1 LLRSALVHRTLV
13 MLSFLGVLP
22 AAPAR
27 ADAPAGRPHE
37 WSLST
42 RASAEADHSAAGS
55 QGALT
60 VALDALARR
69 TRAPF
74 LGSTG
79 GALWLGAGGAAPG
92 LGATHWSRVR
102 VYGVEAADDTL
113 QVSFS
118 SFDVRHRLD
127 WHGKPALSS
136 PRALW
141 RRPYTRV
148 SGGLSARML
157 GLATSSWTADIFGL
171 GFDAGQVRQHD
182 GPLAAVRN
190 QISMDFVFFGLH
202 GSRKQ
207 GPEFGPDFAIDLLA
221 GTSRGVAGEAWSSVG
236 SFDFVRL
243 QGVRFADAVFADFS
257 IGVAGTNVLPL
268 GVPEDSADPGAM
280 PMDDHVAEKDA
291 ERPLGSITAVRGRIQ
306 STRGTITAAVAGH
319 RDAHLTFDGEPALEH
334 RVASEVSWSGSDHAV
349 AVEAFAALTEVWLDT
364 THSESD
370 VTGGVSGTWQRRLA
384 DGWVLD
390 LSVEAARSFYAS
402 LAGAA
407 TPEAELGARATAQL
421 SRQFGSR
428 L

>member
-1 LLRSALVHRTLV
+1 
-13 MLSFLGVLP
+13 MLSFLGVLA

-27 ADAPAGRPHE
+27 ADGPAQVDAPHE

-60 VALDALARR
+60 VALDGLARR

-79 GALWLGAGGAAPG
+79 GALWLGAGGATPG
-92 LGATHWSRVR
+92 LGASHWSRLR
-102 VYGVEAADDTL
+102 VYGVEAEDDTL
-113 QVSFS
+113 HVSFS
-118 SFDVRHRLD
+118 SFDVRHQLD

-148 SGGLSARML
+148 SGGMSARML
-157 GLATSSWTADIFGL
+157 GLATSSWTMDVFGL

-182 GPLAAVRN
+182 GPLAAVQN
-190 QISMDFVFFGLH
+190 QVSMDFVFFGLH
-202 GSRKQ
+202 GPRDD
-207 GPEFGPDFAIDLLA
+207 GPDFAPDFRLDLLA
-221 GTSRGVAGEAWSSVG
+221 ATSRGVAGDTWSSVG

-243 QGVRFADAVFADFS
+243 QGMRFADAVFADFS
-257 IGVAGTNVLPL
+257 IGVAGTHVMPI
-268 GVPEDSADPGAM
+268 GVPDDTADPGAM
-280 PMDDHVAEKDA
+280 PLAEPEAEAEA
-291 ERPLGSITAVRGRIQ
+291 ERPLGSITAVRGRVQ
-306 STRGTITAAVAGH
+306 GTRGTVTAALAGH

-334 RVASEVSWSGSDHAV
+334 RVASEVSWSGSEHAI
-349 AVEAFAALTEVWLDT
+349 AVEAFAAHTEVWLDAAR
-364 THSESD
+364 SESD
-370 VTGGVSGTWQRRLA
+370 VTGGVSGTWQRQLA
-384 DGWVLD
+384 GGWVLD